1 MLFRSVGAANSF
13 GTDVRADDGVTTYSS
28 RGPTRSYR
36 TVNGVRYYD
45 HIIKPDLI
53 APGNKLIS
61 AEGKANH
68 LILEYPQLECTPSS
82 GSNHKMMRMSG
93 TSMATPLVS
102 GAVSLILQANPKL
115 TPNLVKMILMY
126 TAQPLAGYNM
136 FEQGAGQLN
145 VEGAIRLAKLIRTD
159 LSNLTLMGS
168 NLLITSV
175 PACHQLRKWQQH
187 SLSTRDL
194 VMSVNLSGKQLM
206 QPDLIERIEEVLH
219 QSQINPW
226 HLKLEITETVVME
239 NPELAAVTLAKLRG
253 LGVCLSID
261 DFGTGYSSLS
271 YLNRFPVDTLKID
284 RSFVTSMKADEN
296 IQIVK
301 TIITLAGNL
310 GMQVVA
316 EGVETEEQLELL
328 RSLKCQYG
336 QGFYFSKG
344 LEVSEADFFILS
356 NTQVDFKIEPE
367 ITFVSSE
374 LLV

>member
-1 MLFRSVGAANSF
+1 
-13 GTDVRADDGVTTYSS
+13 
-28 RGPTRSYR
+28 
-36 TVNGVRYYD
+36 
-45 HIIKPDLI
+45 
-53 APGNKLIS
+53 
-61 AEGKANH
+61 
-68 LILEYPQLECTPSS
+68 
-82 GSNHKMMRMSG
+82 MSG

-219 QSQINPW
+219 ESQINPW

-253 LGVCLSID
+253 LGVRLSID